1 MRFTQGISTTD
12 GKKRVAS
19 VGISTV
25 GKEGVEGIPK
35 VSRSGGQG
43 LSEPLIKR
51 QGELEGRFGG
61 ERKATSVTA
70 MS

>member
-1 MRFTQGISTTD
+1 MRFNQGSSTTD
-12 GKKRVAS
+12 GQKRAAS
-19 VGISTV
+19 IDISTV
-25 GKEGVEGIPK
+25 GKEGVEGITK

-51 QGELEGRFGG
+51 QGELEGRFGR
-61 ERKATSVTA
+61 ERKAASVTA